1 MVAGQLCHRV
11 DEQILLHTIA
21 SPGDLVAK
29 LVRQSKFVFPCK
41 IIEELR
47 ENAAKIKVG
56 SVYPIAPAPESEEEP
71 PSDSTVFFVYKML
84 SQR

>member
-1 MVAGQLCHRV
+1 MTAKEVWWIVLSIFLFVCLTSV
-11 DEQILLHTIA
+11 
-21 SPGDLVAK
+21 LVAK

-47 ENAAKIKVG
+47 EKAAKIKVG

-71 PSDSTVFFVYKML
+71 PCDSTVFFVYKMI
-84 SQR
+84 